1 MKPKVRQ
8 TCKSAT
14 EDKAHFLLR
23 YQLNQMLRDRLDMI
37 FAIMNMMKSKGNFDA
52 YILSQEM
59 LFLLQTN
66 QPSEE
71 KHL

>member
-1 MKPKVRQ
+1 
-8 TCKSAT
+8 
-14 EDKAHFLLR
+14 
-23 YQLNQMLRDRLDMI
+23 MLRDRLDMI
-37 FAIMNMMKSKGNFDA
+37 VAIMNMMKSKGNFDA